1 MLTRPL
7 LIRCVHTSG
16 FWRLSKWSERIR
28 LEMNNRND
36 TNGFGFIVAPRIMLS
51 IFFKFQFDASPP
63 KQQTGHILISRCE
76 KSVYSNAFKLHIT
89 SFQENANDIVRCNRF
104 GFACVTIIDFF
115 SPSYVRCD
123 HYLWT
128 LSFLLALHVITCISL
143 ASAVFQSCRN
153 KCRNVNDFS
162 FRITFPWQ
170 EYPNGTTIPVTEFH
184 IHFRQDTNINGI
196 VDFYENYFGHLDCS
210 EVITLD
216 ISFFYKKKKRKCP
229 TPCAPFHKHTHN
241 YF

>member
-36 TNGFGFIVAPRIMLS
+36 TNGFCFIVAPRIMLS
-51 IFFKFQFDASPP
+51 IFFKLQFDASPP

-76 KSVYSNAFKLHIT
+76 KSVYSNAFKLHMT

-115 SPSYVRCD
+115 FAFVC
-123 HYLWT
+123 
-128 LSFLLALHVITCISL
+128 SL
-143 ASAVFQSCRN
+143 RSLFMN
-153 KCRNVNDFS
+153 
-162 FRITFPWQ
+162 
-170 EYPNGTTIPVTEFH
+170 
-184 IHFRQDTNINGI
+184 
-196 VDFYENYFGHLDCS
+196 
-210 EVITLD
+210 
-216 ISFFYKKKKRKCP
+216 SFFFTRSACYYMHFFGFSC
-229 TPCAPFHKHTHN
+229 FSELSE
-241 YF
+241 